1 MSRDP
6 RSHQAEDSRSLAC
19 TAVRAPW
26 GPGSPLHTHAW
37 VRDKPSPA
45 SGFGVLSPG
54 LYSFL
59 STPQPPELPGRAR
72 GPWTRWTETHL
83 RTRDG
88 KADPPPTASAPPTA
102 HVTHNPEAAHPGLEV
117 GVPAPPRLC
126 PSSQQPPRPPCAVT
140 RLWARASRGL
150 FPQSSTRQS
159 HFDEC
164 RCRSPRLC
172 GDPATFGVRGGGGA
186 GVRRLNQDLIN
197 ILIVAAAPLAPGPG
211 HTRARALTH
220 TLTHAR
226 PQSGGKD

>member
-1 MSRDP
+1 M
-6 RSHQAEDSRSLAC
+6 
-19 TAVRAPW
+19 
-26 GPGSPLHTHAW
+26 
-37 VRDKPSPA
+37 
-45 SGFGVLSPG
+45 
-54 LYSFL
+54 
-59 STPQPPELPGRAR
+59 
-72 GPWTRWTETHL
+72 
-83 RTRDG
+83 
-88 KADPPPTASAPPTA
+88 
-102 HVTHNPEAAHPGLEV
+102 
-117 GVPAPPRLC
+117 PAPPRLC

-220 TLTHAR
+220 TLTHAHTR
-226 PQSGGKD
+226 TPSIWRQRLSRAREEHRKGAKQTCFNNAKNSRVELPSVWGASHHFFNAPPQLWSSGLVARGWRGFRAPCLPGQAPAPRGCSRGLGGGPGWGGGLPESVQWKWHLLPRLPPGQSHTQGTPLA